1 MDDLVIPA
9 LGREWHWPR
18 QDNKCRAVV
27 FDTTKDLQQSY
38 IWCRRFDTVVQ
49 AGGNMGVWP
58 WALAQ
63 RFRRVFT
70 FEADPRCFP
79 YLVKNL
85 EGVKNVTA
93 QHLALLD
100 RAAEVTIVNDAKELD
115 NLGAQYVVPMA
126 GGVKAIT
133 IDSLDLD
140 ACDLIYLDIEG
151 AEFSALQGAVETI
164 KEFKPVIAVEDK
176 GLSKRFGTEKGHIE
190 TWLAD
195 FGYKVVA
202 RPHRD
207 VILKC
212 A

>member
-18 QDNKCRAVV
+18 QDSKCRAVV
-27 FDTTKDLQQSY
+27 FDTTLDLQQAY
-38 IWCRRFDTVVQ
+38 MWCRRFDTVVQ

-58 WALAQ
+58 WKLSQ

-85 EGVKNVTA
+85 ERVKNVTA
-93 QHLALLD
+93 QHLALFD
-100 RAAEVTIVNDAKELD
+100 RACSMSIANDAAEVD

-126 GGVKAIT
+126 GSVKAIT

-151 AEFSALQGAVETI
+151 AEFKALQGAIETI
-164 KEFKPVIAVEDK
+164 KQHKPVIAVEDK
-176 GLSKRFGTEKGHIE
+176 GLSKRFGTQKGHIE
-190 TWLAD
+190 KWLAD
-195 FGYKVVA
+195 FGYKAVA

-207 VILKC
+207 VIFKC
-212 A
+212 V

>member
-9 LGREWHWPR
+9 LGREWRWPR

-27 FDTTKDLQQSY
+27 FDTTLDLQQAY
-38 IWCRRFDTVVQ
+38 TWCRRFDTAVQ

-58 WALAQ
+58 WKLSQ

-70 FEADPRCFP
+70 FEADCVCFP
-79 YLVKNL
+79 FLVKNL
-85 EGVKNVTA
+85 AGVKNVTA
-93 QHLALLD
+93 QNVALMD
-100 RAAEVTIVNDAKELD
+100 RAGSVSVVTEDKD
-115 NLGAQYVVPMA
+115 NLGAQYVTTGDA
-126 GGVKAIT
+126 VKAIT

-151 AEFSALQGAVETI
+151 AEFRALEGAIETI

-176 GLSKRFGTEKGHIE
+176 KLSERFGTPKGHIE
-190 TWLAD
+190 NWLAGY
-195 FGYKVVA
+195 GYKVVA

-212 A
+212 V